1 MLDRKEPAA
10 HQASA
15 RRAEVDE
22 TRPGPT
28 PFVQPLLSSVEE
40 MNPNGLG
47 FECPATI
54 AGRSDQNTRSIRPRR
69 GKDEGNFETI
79 GSRKENGV
87 RVPRKKSPISAVAIR
102 RTIRAAMKAGLPIGR
117 LEVET
122 DGTIRLSVAEAPQ
135 PAPTTPEDIF
145 REWES
150 RL

>member
-1 MLDRKEPAA
+1 MLDHKEPVA
-10 HQASA
+10 HKASA

-40 MNPNGLG
+40 MNPIGLG

-54 AGRSDQNTRSIRPRR
+54 AGRSDQNTRSIRPGK
-69 GKDEGNFETI
+69 GKDEANFETT

-87 RVPRKKSPISAVAIR
+87 RVSRKKSPISAVAIR
-102 RTIRAAMKAGLPIGR
+102 RTIRAAMKAGMPIDR

-122 DGTIRLSVAEAPQ
+122 DGTIRLSVAQTPQ

>member
-1 MLDRKEPAA
+1 MLDPKEPAA

-22 TRPGPT
+22 TRLGPT

-40 MNPNGLG
+40 MNPIGLG

-54 AGRSDQNTRSIRPRR
+54 AGRSDQNTRSIRPGR
-69 GKDEGNFETI
+69 GEDEANFETT

-87 RVPRKKSPISAVAIR
+87 RVSRKKSSASAAAIR
-102 RTIRAAMKAGLPIGR
+102 RAIGAAIQAGLSIAHV
-117 LEVET
+117 EVQP
-122 DGTIRLSVAEAPQ
+122 DGTIRLTARGLPESVP
-135 PAPTTPEDIF
+135 PTPNDIF
-145 REWES
+145 SDWEA

>member
-22 TRPGPT
+22 TRLGPT
-28 PFVQPLLSSVEE
+28 PFVQPLLSSIEE
-40 MNPNGLG
+40 MHPIGLG
-47 FECPATI
+47 FECLATI
-54 AGRSDQNTRSIRPRR
+54 AGRSDQNTRTILPGR
-69 GKDEGNFETI
+69 GEDEANFETT

-87 RVPRKKSPISAVAIR
+87 RVPRKKSPISTVAIR
-102 RTIRAAMKAGLPIGR
+102 RTIQAAMKAGLPISR

-122 DGTIRLSVAEAPQ
+122 DGTIRLSVAETPR
-135 PAPTTPEDIF
+135 PAATTPEDIF
-145 REWES
+145 REWEA

>member
-1 MLDRKEPAA
+1 MLNLKEPAT

-22 TRPGPT
+22 TRLGPT

-40 MNPNGLG
+40 MNPIGLG

-54 AGRSDQNTRSIRPRR
+54 AGRSDQNTRSIRP
-69 GKDEGNFETI
+69 GTGEDEANFETT

-87 RVPRKKSPISAVAIR
+87 RVSRKKSPISVAAVR
-102 RTIRAAMKAGLPIGR
+102 RVLDAASKAGFIVAHV
-117 LEVET
+117 EVEP
-122 DGTIRLSVAEAPQ
+122 DGTIRLSAGGSPEPVP
-135 PAPTTPEDIF
+135 PTADDIF
-145 REWES
+145 SAWES